1 MGIFDPTIVD
11 DESFFVN
18 FEKFNLLLNSKL
30 ESIED
35 NLDKSYYQK
44 NSEKIG
50 ATENQSKNSPK
61 LEIVTEVEN
70 LANQSKDISILE
82 KNIINFKK
90 FHSLR
95 GSNKLLLGKGNPNSR
110 LLVISEPPNY
120 QEELEQL
127 PYVGDSQILFDKI
140 IESMGLFTL
149 NKNNCNIFVLPAIPF
164 RLVKTGNEKISD
176 LELMKPFLRRYIK
189 IISPDYLIFVSKIP
203 ANVLGLTDFSK
214 FNDINGFIGNYLGI
228 PTIEIEGIK
237 SMIDNPEKKR
247 KTWNNIKL
255 ILQLMKKE
263 NE

>member
-1 MGIFDPTIVD
+1 MDNKQKAILATLWDFKQLGIFDQTIVD
-11 DESFFVN
+11 DEGFFVN

-35 NLDKSYYQK
+35 NLDKSYYHK
-44 NSEKIG
+44 NSKKIG
-50 ATENQSKNSPK
+50 VTENQSKNSPQ

-70 LANQSKDISILE
+70 LANQSKDISSLE

-149 NKNNCNIFVLPAIPF
+149 NKNNCNI
-164 RLVKTGNEKISD
+164 
-176 LELMKPFLRRYIK
+176 
-189 IISPDYLIFVSKIP
+189 
-203 ANVLGLTDFSK
+203 
-214 FNDINGFIGNYLGI
+214 
-228 PTIEIEGIK
+228 
-237 SMIDNPEKKR
+237 
-247 KTWNNIKL
+247 
-255 ILQLMKKE
+255 
-263 NE
+263 